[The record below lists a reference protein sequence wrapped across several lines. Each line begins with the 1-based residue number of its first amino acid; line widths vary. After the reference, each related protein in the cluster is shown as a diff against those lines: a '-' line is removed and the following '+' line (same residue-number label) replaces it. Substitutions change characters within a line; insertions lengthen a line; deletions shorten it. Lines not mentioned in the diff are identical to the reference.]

1 MMPTTSTAAEIFA
14 ANRAAGRIAL
24 SVNHAC
30 GATRPAR
37 VHEAGMLRVRF
48 PNGERHD
55 TLEAVIVNT
64 AGGFAG
70 GDQAEIEIKAAEQS
84 QVMVTSAAAE
94 KVYRSLGPDT
104 EISIRLEAGS
114 GAGIAWL
121 PQETILFDRMRLRRS
136 IDVALTGDARLLIAE
151 AIVFGRSAMGER
163 LTSGSLFDRWR
174 VRIDGALVFADG
186 VHLDGEIA
194 KSLAQRAVA
203 GEGVAVATL
212 LKSPGNDD
220 AVATLRAIASD
231 FSGEVGVSAWN
242 GLLVGRLVAPTSAA
256 LRHDM
261 IRILA
266 ALGTPL
272 PRLWLN

>member
-1 MMPTTSTAAEIFA
+1 MMPNASTAEIFA

-24 SVNHAC
+24 TVNHTAR
-30 GATRPAR
+30 ATRPAR

-48 PNGERHD
+48 PNAERRD

-64 AGGFAG
+64 AGGLAG
-70 GDQAEIEIKAAEQS
+70 GDRADIEMEAAARAQ
-84 QVMVTSAAAE
+84 MTVTSAAAE

-104 EISIRLEAGS
+104 EISVRLEAGP
-114 GAGIAWL
+114 GAAIAWL

-136 IDVALTGDARLLIAE
+136 IDVALAGDAKLLMLE
-151 AIVFGRSAMGER
+151 AIVFGRSAMGESVM
-163 LTSGSLFDRWR
+163 SGSFVDRWR
-174 VRIDGALVFADG
+174 VRIDRALVFAEG

-194 KSLAQRAVA
+194 KRLAQRAVA
-203 GEGVAVATL
+203 GDGLAVATL
-212 LKSPGNDD
+212 LKIPGDD
-220 AVATLRAIASD
+220 NTVGTLRAMQSA

-242 GLLVGRLVAPTSAA
+242 GLMVGRLVAPTSAA
-256 LRHDM
+256 LRHDI

-272 PRLWLN
+272 PRLWRN

>member
-1 MMPTTSTAAEIFA
+1 MMPNASTAEIFA

-24 SVNHAC
+24 SVNHTC

-48 PNGERHD
+48 PNGERRD
-55 TLEAVIVNT
+55 MLEAVMVNT
-64 AGGFAG
+64 AGGLAG
-70 GDQAEIEIKAAEQS
+70 GDHAEIEIKAAAEAQLL
-84 QVMVTSAAAE
+84 VTSATAE

-104 EISIRLEAGS
+104 DISVGLEAGP
-114 GAGIAWL
+114 GAAIAWL

-136 IDVALTGDARLLIAE
+136 IDVSLTGDAQLLMAE

-163 LTSGSLFDRWR
+163 VTYGSFVDRWR
-174 VRIDGALVFADG
+174 VRVDGALVFADG

-194 KSLAQRAVA
+194 KRLAQRAVA
-203 GEGVAVATL
+203 GEGVAIATL
-212 LKSPGNDD
+212 LKIPGDD
-220 AVATLRAIASD
+220 DTVGALRALQSA
-231 FSGEVGVSAWN
+231 FAGEVGVSAWN
-242 GLLVGRLVAPTSAA
+242 GVMVARLVAPSSAA
-256 LRHDM
+256 LRHDLV
-261 IRILA
+261 RILT